1 MRYGMTCWARSIRIN
16 FPNLGPT
23 VNNIREFD
31 ETILHNWFFSLFILS
46 KIWYLS
52 IPVTVSQYTKKYI
65 QYVPILALI
74 FWRKC
79 RKNQLQKNFA
89 SKKVNTPFSLV
100 CGINDGNRQLV
111 PKYRIR
117 GNNAFMST
125 PLSCRHLIYNL
136 VVSVPSIVC
145 YRSMASLFRNFFSWF
160 SLLATIFS
168 CNTVQRCI

>member
-1 MRYGMTCWARSIRIN
+1 MRYGMTCWARSIRIH
-16 FPNLGPT
+16 FSNLGPT
-23 VNNIREFD
+23 VNNIREYD

-52 IPVTVSQYTKKYI
+52 IPDTVTVYKKI
-65 QYVPILALI
+65 HSICANI
-74 FWRKC
+74 GIDFWQKC
-79 RKNQLQKNFA
+79 RKNHFQKNFA